1 MPCCKKSAKCAVKPA
16 AKTAKIT
23 VQIGGVECPTQNQK
37 VIDWVQRWF
46 DICKPA
52 NIVWCDGSA
61 KQHKSICEEMVA
73 KGQFVKLN
81 SKTRPD
87 CYLARSHES
96 DVARVEGR
104 TFICSKKE
112 IDAGPTNH
120 WMDPVEMKA
129 KMTKAYTGCMAGRT
143 MYVIPFAM
151 GPIGNPITQYG
162 IEITDSPYV
171 VVNMDIMTRVGTK
184 VLKQLGQ
191 DGTFIPCI
199 HSVGAP
205 LKKGQKDVA
214 WPCAKNIEDKYITQ
228 FPEDREIWSF
238 GSGYGGNALL
248 GKKCFALRIASKLAK
263 DEGWMAEH
271 MLILTLTSPEKKQ
284 YHVTAAFP
292 SACGKTNLAMMLPKL
307 PGWKLETIGDDIAWL
322 KPGADGRLY
331 AINPENGFF
340 GVAPGTSK
348 DSNPNALL
356 SCTKGT
362 IFTNVVL
369 TPDGDIWWEDMG
381 IDAPEQ
387 GVDWKGNP
395 CYRCVDD
402 PKRMGPKPGMTKA
415 EVKAMGYVA
424 AHKNSRFTAPA
435 INCPVLDKDGFE
447 GIYEGKAAGVPI
459 DAILFGGRRP
469 STIPLV
475 NQAKDWTHGVFMGS
489 AAGSEITAA
498 IISNDVGKVR
508 RDPMAMLPFFGYNVA
523 DYFQHWLEMARTSVD
538 ATKLPK
544 IFFVNWFRKTDK
556 GEFMWPGFGD
566 NSRVLKWICQR
577 IEGTVGAQNTAI
589 GYLPKPAD
597 IDLANN
603 TGKDTVNPKFLK
615 EILKVDVEG
624 WKKEIETVGASYDEY
639 DKKASKDTTIENPA
653 ARRVPAALRQKLAEI
668 KAALDAG
675 KPAKKAKK

>member
-1 MPCCKKSAKCAVKPA
+1 M
-16 AKTAKIT
+16 AKTPKFENAK
-23 VQIGGVECPTQNQK
+23 VFAWVDKWNQICTPDKIEVVTGTKAEHT
-37 VIDWVQRWF
+37 
-46 DICKPA
+46 A
-52 NIVWCDGSA
+52 
-61 KQHKSICEEMVA
+61 ICEMMV
-73 KGQFVKLN
+73 KNGQFVKLDQ
-81 SKTRPD
+81 KKRPG

-120 WMDPVEMKA
+120 WMDPDQMKA
-129 KMTKAYTGCMAGRT
+129 LMLKSYKGCMKGRT

-171 VVNMDIMTRVGTK
+171 VVNMNIMTRTGKAVMDH
-184 VLKQLGQ
+184 LGK
-191 DGTFIPCI
+191 DGDFIPCI

-214 WPCAKNIEDKYITQ
+214 WPCAKNIEDKFITQ
-228 FPEDREIWSF
+228 FPEERQIWSF

-307 PGWKLETIGDDIAWL
+307 PGWKLQTVGDDIAWL
-322 KPGADGRLY
+322 KPGDDGRLY

-356 SCTKGT
+356 ACKKGT

-381 IDAPEQ
+381 IDAPVE
-387 GVDWKGNP
+387 GIDWKGNK

-402 PKRMGPKPGMTKA
+402 KRRMGPKPGMTKS
-415 EVKAMGYVA
+415 EVKEMKYVA

-435 INCPVLDKDGFE
+435 ENCPVLDKDGFN
-447 GIYEGKAAGVPI
+447 GLWNKKPTGVPI

-475 NQAKDWTHGVFMGS
+475 NEAKSWTHGVFMGS
-489 AAGSEITAA
+489 AAGSEVTAA
-498 IISNDVGKVR
+498 VISNQIGQVR

-523 DYFQHWLEMARTSVD
+523 DYFQHWLEMERTSAD

-544 IFFVNWFRKTDK
+544 IYFVNWFRKTDK

-577 IEGTVGAQNTAI
+577 IEGKVGCQKTAI
-589 GYLPKPAD
+589 GNLPKPAD
-597 IDLANN
+597 IDLTNN

-615 EILKVDVEG
+615 EILKVDKKG
-624 WKKEIETVGASYDEY
+624 WVKEIETIAASYDEY
-639 DKKASKDTTIENPA
+639 DAKPSKDSKVASKTA
-653 ARRVPAALRQKLAEI
+653 HRVPKALRQVLADVTAE
-668 KAALDAG
+668 L
-675 KPAKKAKK
+675 KKA

>member
-1 MPCCKKSAKCAVKPA
+1 M
-16 AKTAKIT
+16 AKTPKFKNAK
-23 VQIGGVECPTQNQK
+23 VQAWVDQWNK
-37 VIDWVQRWF
+37 V
-46 DICKPA
+46 CTPEK
-52 NIVWCDGSA
+52 IVVVTGTKEEHTA
-61 KQHKSICEEMVA
+61 ICEMMVK
-73 KGQFVKLN
+73 KGQFIKLDA
-81 SKTRPD
+81 KKRPG

-104 TFICSKKE
+104 TFICSKNE

-120 WMDPVEMKA
+120 WQDPVAMKKEMLK
-129 KMTKAYTGCMAGRT
+129 KYKGCMKGRT

-162 IEITDSPYV
+162 IELTDSPYV
-171 VVNMDIMTRVGTK
+171 VVNMNIMTRTGDAVMRFLDKGGDF
-184 VLKQLGQ
+184 V
-191 DGTFIPCI
+191 PCI

-214 WPCAKNIEDKYITQ
+214 WPCAKKIDDKYITQ
-228 FPEDREIWSF
+228 FPEDGEIWSF

-263 DEGWMAEH
+263 DNGWMAEH

-322 KPGADGRLY
+322 KPGKDGRLY

-340 GVAPGTSK
+340 GVAPGTSQF
-348 DSNPNALL
+348 SNPNALL
-356 SCTKGT
+356 SCKKNT

-381 IDAPEQ
+381 IDAPEE

-402 PKRMGPKPGMTKA
+402 KRRMGPKPGMTKK
-415 EVKAMGYVA
+415 EVKELGYVA

-435 INCPVLDKDGFE
+435 VNCPVLDKSGFNGKFE
-447 GIYEGKAAGVPI
+447 GKPTGVPI

-475 NQAKDWTHGVFMGS
+475 NEAKSWTHGVFMGS
-489 AAGSEITAA
+489 AAGSEVTAA
-498 IISNDVGKVR
+498 VISDQIGQVR
-508 RDPMAMLPFFGYNVA
+508 RDPMAMLPFFGYNVC
-523 DYFQHWLEMARTSVD
+523 DYFQHWLEMERTSAD
-538 ATKLPK
+538 PTKLPK
-544 IFFVNWFRKTDK
+544 IYFVNWFRKTAA

-566 NSRVLKWICQR
+566 NSRVLKWICDR
-577 IEGTVGAQNTAI
+577 IDGKVKANATAI
-589 GYLPKPAD
+589 GNLPFAKD
-597 IDLANN
+597 ISLENN
-603 TGKDTVNPKFLK
+603 DSEDPNFRVNEKYLK
-615 EILKVDVEG
+615 ELVTVDVEG
-624 WKKEIETVGASYDEY
+624 WKKEIATIGASYDEY
-639 DKKASKDTTIENPA
+639 DKKASKDTTVVNTA
-653 ARRVPAALRQKLAEI
+653 ARRVPAALRGILAQVTAELS
-668 KAALDAG
+668 K
-675 KPAKKAKK
+675 

>member
-1 MPCCKKSAKCAVKPA
+1 M
-16 AKTAKIT
+16 AKTPKFANAK
-23 VQIGGVECPTQNQK
+23 VF
-37 VIDWVQRWF
+37 DWVDKWNKVCTP
-46 DICKPA
+46 DK
-52 NIVWCDGSA
+52 IVVVTGT
-61 KQHKSICEEMVA
+61 KEEHTKICEMMV
-73 KGQFVKLN
+73 KNGQFIKLN
-81 SKTRPD
+81 EKKRPG

-120 WMDPVEMKA
+120 WMEPEAMKKLMLKSYA
-129 KMTKAYTGCMAGRT
+129 GCMKGRT

-171 VVNMDIMTRVGTK
+171 VVNMNIMTRTGK
-184 VLKQLGQ
+184 AVLDHLGK
-191 DGTFIPCI
+191 DGDFIPCI

-214 WPCAKNIEDKYITQ
+214 WPCAKKIEDKFITQ
-228 FPEDREIWSF
+228 FPEERQIWSF

-307 PGWKLETIGDDIAWL
+307 PGWKLQTIGDDIAWL
-322 KPGADGRLY
+322 KPGEDGRLY

-340 GVAPGTSK
+340 GVAPGTSM
-348 DSNPNALL
+348 DSNPNALK
-356 SCTKGT
+356 SCKKGT

-381 IDAPEQ
+381 IKAPKE
-387 GVDWKGNP
+387 GIDWKGNP
-395 CYRCVDD
+395 CYVCADD
-402 PKRMGPKPGMTKA
+402 PYRMGPKPGMTKA
-415 EVKAMGYVA
+415 EIKESKYVA

-435 INCPVLDKDGFE
+435 VNCPVLDKEGFN
-447 GIYEGKAAGVPI
+447 GKFNKKPTGVPI

-475 NQAKDWTHGVFMGS
+475 NEAKDWTHGVFMGS
-489 AAGSEITAA
+489 AAGSEVTAA
-498 IISNDVGKVR
+498 VISDQIGQVR

-523 DYFQHWLEMARTSVD
+523 DYFQHWLEMERTSAD

-544 IFFVNWFRKTDK
+544 IYFVNWFRKGDD
-556 GEFMWPGFGD
+556 GRFMWPGFGD

-577 IEGTVGAQNTAI
+577 IEGTVKANETAI
-589 GYLPKPAD
+589 GNIPFAKD

-603 TGKDTVNPKFLK
+603 DETAKFHVVKADLE

-624 WKKEIETVGASYDEY
+624 WKKEIATIGASYDEY
-639 DKKASKDTTIENPA
+639 DAKPSKDSKVASKTA
-653 ARRVPAALRQKLAEI
+653 HRVPKALRQVLADVT
-668 KAALDAG
+668 AAL
-675 KPAKKAKK
+675 AK

>member
-1 MPCCKKSAKCAVKPA
+1 M
-16 AKTAKIT
+16 AKTPKFANAK
-23 VQIGGVECPTQNQK
+23 VFAWVDKWNK
-37 VIDWVQRWF
+37 VCTPD
-46 DICKPA
+46 K
-52 NIVWCDGSA
+52 IVVVKGTKEEHLA
-61 KQHKSICEEMVA
+61 ICEMMVK
-73 KGQFVKLN
+73 KGQFIKLN
-81 SKTRPD
+81 QKKRPD

-104 TFICSKKE
+104 TFICSKRE

-120 WMDPVEMKA
+120 WMEPETMK
-129 KMTKAYTGCMAGRT
+129 KLMLKSYKGCMKGRT

-162 IEITDSPYV
+162 IELTDSPYV
-171 VVNMDIMTRVGTK
+171 VVNMNIMTRTGDAVMK
-184 VLKQLGQ
+184 HLGK
-191 DGTFIPCI
+191 DGDFIPCI

-214 WPCAKNIEDKYITQ
+214 WPCAKKIEDKFITQ
-228 FPEDREIWSF
+228 FPEERQIWSF

-248 GKKCFALRIASKLAK
+248 GKKCFALRIASKIAK

-307 PGWKLETIGDDIAWL
+307 PGWKLQTIGDDIAWL
-322 KPGADGRLY
+322 KPGDDGRLY

-340 GVAPGTSK
+340 GVAPGTSM
-348 DSNPNALL
+348 DSNPNALK
-356 SCTKGT
+356 SCKKGT

-381 IDAPEQ
+381 IKAPAE
-387 GVDWKGNP
+387 GTDWKGNP
-395 CYRCVDD
+395 CYVCADD
-402 PKRMGPKPGMTKA
+402 PYRMGPKPGMTKA
-415 EVKAMGYVA
+415 EIKEMKYVA

-435 INCPVLDKDGFE
+435 VNCPVLDKEGFN
-447 GIYEGKAAGVPI
+447 GKFNKKPTGVPI

-475 NQAKDWTHGVFMGS
+475 NEAKDWTHGVFMGS
-489 AAGSEITAA
+489 AAGSEVTAA
-498 IISNDVGKVR
+498 VISDQIGQVR

-523 DYFQHWLEMARTSVD
+523 DYFQHWLEMERTSAD

-544 IFFVNWFRKTDK
+544 IYFVNWFRKGDD
-556 GEFMWPGFGD
+556 GRFMWPGFGD

-577 IEGTVGAQNTAI
+577 IEGTVKANETAI
-589 GYLPKPAD
+589 GNIPFADD

-603 TGKDTVNPKFLK
+603 DESAKFHVVKADLE

-624 WKKEIETVGASYDEY
+624 WKKEIATIGASYDQY
-639 DKKASKDTTIENPA
+639 DALPSKDSKVASKTA
-653 ARRVPAALRQKLAEI
+653 HRVPKALRQVLANVT
-668 KAALDAG
+668 AALE
-675 KPAKKAKK
+675 K

>member
-1 MPCCKKSAKCAVKPA
+1 MVKTPKFANDKVFAWVDKWNKVCTPDKIVVVKGTKKEHLA
-16 AKTAKIT
+16 
-23 VQIGGVECPTQNQK
+23 
-37 VIDWVQRWF
+37 
-46 DICKPA
+46 
-52 NIVWCDGSA
+52 
-61 KQHKSICEEMVA
+61 ICEMMV
-73 KGQFVKLN
+73 KNGQFIKLN
-81 SKTRPD
+81 QQKRPE

-120 WMDPVEMKA
+120 WMDPDQMK
-129 KMTKAYTGCMAGRT
+129 KLMLKSYKGCMKGRT

-171 VVNMDIMTRVGTK
+171 VVNMNIMTRTGDAVMK
-184 VLKQLGQ
+184 HLGK
-191 DGTFIPCI
+191 DGDFIPCI

-214 WPCAKNIEDKYITQ
+214 WPCAKKIEDKFITQ
-228 FPEDREIWSF
+228 FPEERQIWSF

-307 PGWKLETIGDDIAWL
+307 KGWKLQTIGDDIAWL
-322 KPGADGRLY
+322 KPGDDGRLY

-340 GVAPGTSK
+340 GVAPGTSM
-348 DSNPNALL
+348 DSNPNALK
-356 SCTKGT
+356 SCKKGT

-381 IDAPEQ
+381 VKAPKE

-395 CYRCVDD
+395 CYVCADD
-402 PKRMGPKPGMTKA
+402 PFRMGPKPGMTKA
-415 EVKAMGYVA
+415 EIKASGYVA

-435 INCPVLDKDGFE
+435 ENCPVLDKAGFN
-447 GIYEGKAAGVPI
+447 GLWNKKPTGVPI

-475 NQAKDWTHGVFMGS
+475 NEAKSWTHGVFMGS
-489 AAGSEITAA
+489 AAGSEVTAA
-498 IISNDVGKVR
+498 VISDQIGQVR

-523 DYFQHWLEMARTSVD
+523 DYFQHWLEMERTSAD

-544 IFFVNWFRKTDK
+544 IYFVNWFRK
-556 GEFMWPGFGD
+556 GEDGRFMWPGFGD

-577 IEGTVGAQNTAI
+577 IEGQVKANETAI
-589 GYLPKPAD
+589 GNIPFAKD

-603 TGKDTVNPKFLK
+603 DEKAKFHVVKADLE
-615 EILKVDVEG
+615 EILKVDIEG
-624 WKKEIETVGASYDEY
+624 WKKEIATVGASYDEY
-639 DKKASKDTTIENPA
+639 DAKASKDTTVRSA
-653 ARRVPAALRQKLAEI
+653 TAKRVPKALRQVLADVT
-668 KAALDAG
+668 AAL
-675 KPAKKAKK
+675 AK

>member
-1 MPCCKKSAKCAVKPA
+1 MANTPKFAN
-16 AKTAKIT
+16 T
-23 VQIGGVECPTQNQK
+23 K
-37 VIDWVQRWF
+37 VFDWVDKWNKVCTP
-46 DICKPA
+46 DK
-52 NIVWCDGSA
+52 IVVVTGSKKEHLA
-61 KQHKSICEEMVA
+61 ICEMMV
-73 KGQFVKLN
+73 KNGQFVKLN
-81 SKTRPD
+81 QKTRPE

-104 TFICSKKE
+104 TFICSEKE
-112 IDAGPTNH
+112 IDAGPTNN
-120 WMDPVEMKA
+120 WKAPAEMKA
-129 KMTKAYTGCMAGRT
+129 EMLKKYKGCMKGRT

-162 IEITDSPYV
+162 IELTDSPYV
-171 VVNMDIMTRVGTK
+171 VVNMNIMTRTGNA
-184 VLKQLGQ
+184 VLKQLGK
-191 DGTFIPCI
+191 DGSFIPCI

-214 WPCAKNIEDKYITQ
+214 WPCAKSIDDKYITQ

-248 GKKCFALRIASKLAK
+248 GKKCFALRIASKMAK
-263 DEGWMAEH
+263 DQGWMAEH

-322 KPGADGRLY
+322 KPGEDGRLY

-340 GVAPGTSK
+340 GVAPGTSM

-356 SCTKGT
+356 SCKKGT

-381 IDAPEQ
+381 IKAPAE
-387 GVDWKGNP
+387 GIDWKGNP
-395 CYRCVDD
+395 CYVCVDD
-402 PKRMGPKPGMTKA
+402 PYRMGPKPGMTKA
-415 EVKAMGYVA
+415 EIKASGYVA

-435 INCPVLDKDGFE
+435 ENCPVLDKEGFK
-447 GIYEGKAAGVPI
+447 GIYNKKPTGVPI

-475 NQAKDWTHGVFMGS
+475 NEAKSWTHGVFMGS
-489 AAGSEITAA
+489 AAGSEVTAA
-498 IISNDVGKVR
+498 VISDQIGQVR

-523 DYFQHWLEMARTSVD
+523 DYFQHWLEMERTSAD

-544 IFFVNWFRKTDK
+544 IYFVNWFRKTAK

-566 NSRVLKWICQR
+566 NSRVLKWICDR
-577 IEGTVGAQNTAI
+577 IEGKVGCQKTAI
-589 GYLPKPAD
+589 GNLPKAAD
-597 IDLANN
+597 ISLENN
-603 TGKDTVNPKFLK
+603 TGKDTVCPKFLK
-615 EILKVDVEG
+615 EILKVDKAG
-624 WKKEIETVGASYDEY
+624 WVKEIETIGKSYDEY
-639 DKKASKDTTIENPA
+639 DAKASKGSKVVSKTA
-653 ARRVPAALRQKLAEI
+653 KRVPKALRDVLAQVTAE
-668 KAALDAG
+668 L
-675 KPAKKAKK
+675 KK

>member
-1 MPCCKKSAKCAVKPA
+1 MVKTPKFANAKVFAWVDKWNKVCTPDKIKVVTG
-16 AKTAKIT
+16 TA
-23 VQIGGVECPTQNQK
+23 EEH
-37 VIDWVQRWF
+37 F
-46 DICKPA
+46 A
-52 NIVWCDGSA
+52 
-61 KQHKSICEEMVA
+61 ICEMMVK
-73 KGQFVKLN
+73 KGQFIKLDE
-81 SKTRPD
+81 KKRPG

-104 TFICSKKE
+104 TFICSKRE

-120 WMDPVEMKA
+120 WVAPDVMKA
-129 KMTKAYTGCMAGRT
+129 EMLKKYKGCMKGRT

-162 IEITDSPYV
+162 IELTDSPYV
-171 VVNMDIMTRVGTK
+171 VVNMNIMTRTG
-184 VLKQLGQ
+184 KQVIDHLGK
-191 DGTFIPCI
+191 DGDFIPCI

-205 LKKGQKDVA
+205 LRKGQKDVA
-214 WPCAKNIEDKYITQ
+214 WPCAKSIDDKYITQ
-228 FPEDREIWSF
+228 FPEDRQIWSF

-307 PGWKLETIGDDIAWL
+307 PGWKLQTIGDDIAWL
-322 KPGADGRLY
+322 KPGEDGRLY

-340 GVAPGTSK
+340 GVAPGTSN
-348 DSNPNALL
+348 DSNPNALK
-356 SCTKGT
+356 SCKKNT

-369 TPDGDIWWEDMG
+369 TPTGDIWWEDMG
-381 IDAPEQ
+381 VDAPLE

-402 PKRMGPKPGMTKA
+402 KRRMGPKPGMTKA
-415 EVKAMGYVA
+415 EVKASGYVA

-435 INCPVLDKDGFE
+435 INCPVLDKDGFN
-447 GIYEGKAAGVPI
+447 GKYEKKPTGVPI

-475 NQAKDWTHGVFMGS
+475 NEAKDWTHGVFMGS

-498 IISNDVGKVR
+498 VISDKIGQVR

-523 DYFQHWLEMARTSVD
+523 DYFQHWLEMERTSAD

-544 IFFVNWFRKTDK
+544 IYFVNWFRK
-556 GEFMWPGFGD
+556 GEDGRFMWPGFGD

-577 IEGTVGAQNTAI
+577 IEGTVKANETAI
-589 GYLPKPAD
+589 GNIPYAAD

-603 TGKDTVNPKFLK
+603 DQKAKFHVVKEDLE

-624 WKKEIETVGASYDEY
+624 WKKEIETIGASYDEY
-639 DKKASKDTTIENPA
+639 DAKASKDTKTA
-653 ARRVPAALRQKLAEI
+653 SATARRVPKALRQVLADVT
-668 KAALDAG
+668 AALNA
-675 KPAKKAKK
+675 

>member
-1 MPCCKKSAKCAVKPA
+1 M
-16 AKTAKIT
+16 AKTPKFANAK
-23 VQIGGVECPTQNQK
+23 VF
-37 VIDWVQRWF
+37 DWVDKWNK
-46 DICKPA
+46 ICTPDK
-52 NIVWCDGSA
+52 IVVVTGT
-61 KQHKSICEEMVA
+61 KEEHTKICEMMV
-73 KGQFVKLN
+73 KNGQFIKLN
-81 SKTRPD
+81 EKKRPG

-120 WMDPVEMKA
+120 WMEPEAMK
-129 KMTKAYTGCMAGRT
+129 KLMLKSYTGCMKGRT

-171 VVNMDIMTRVGTK
+171 VVNMNIMTRTGDAVMKHLGT
-184 VLKQLGQ
+184 
-191 DGTFIPCI
+191 DGDFIPCI

-205 LKKGQKDVA
+205 LKKGEKDVA
-214 WPCAKNIEDKYITQ
+214 WPCAKRIEDKFITQ
-228 FPEDREIWSF
+228 FPEERQIWSF

-263 DEGWMAEH
+263 DQGWMAEH

-292 SACGKTNLAMMLPKL
+292 SACGKTNLAMMQPKL
-307 PGWKLETIGDDIAWL
+307 PGWKLQTIGDDIAWL
-322 KPGADGRLY
+322 KPGDDGRLY

-340 GVAPGTSK
+340 GVAPGTSM
-348 DSNPNALL
+348 DSNPNALM
-356 SCTKGT
+356 SCKKGT

-381 IDAPEQ
+381 IKAPKE

-395 CYRCVDD
+395 CYVCADD
-402 PKRMGPKPGMTKA
+402 PYRMGPKPGMTKK
-415 EVKAMGYVA
+415 EIKESGYVA

-435 INCPVLDKDGFE
+435 INCPVLDKEGFN
-447 GIYEGKAAGVPI
+447 GKFNKKPTGVPI

-475 NQAKDWTHGVFMGS
+475 NEAKDWTHGVFMGS
-489 AAGSEITAA
+489 AAGSEVTAA
-498 IISNDVGKVR
+498 VISDQIGQVR

-523 DYFQHWLEMARTSVD
+523 DYFQHWLEMERTSAD

-544 IFFVNWFRKTDK
+544 IYFVNWFRKGDD
-556 GEFMWPGFGD
+556 GRFMWPGFGD

-577 IEGTVGAQNTAI
+577 IEGTVEANETAI
-589 GYLPKPAD
+589 GNIPFAKD

-603 TGKDTVNPKFLK
+603 DETAKFHVVKADLE

-624 WKKEIETVGASYDEY
+624 WKKEIETIGASYDEY
-639 DKKASKDTTIENPA
+639 DAKPSKDSKVVSKTA
-653 ARRVPAALRQKLAEI
+653 HRVPKALRQVLADVT
-668 KAALDAG
+668 AALE
-675 KPAKKAKK
+675 K

>member
-1 MPCCKKSAKCAVKPA
+1 M
-16 AKTAKIT
+16 AKTPKFANAK
-23 VQIGGVECPTQNQK
+23 VFA
-37 VIDWVQRWF
+37 WVDKWNKLCTPDKIVVVKGTKKEHI
-46 DICKPA
+46 DIC
-52 NIVWCDGSA
+52 
-61 KQHKSICEEMVA
+61 EMMVK
-73 KGQFVKLN
+73 KGQFIKL
-81 SKTRPD
+81 SDKKRPG

-104 TFICSKKE
+104 TFICSKRE

-120 WMDPVEMKA
+120 WMEPEAMK
-129 KMTKAYTGCMAGRT
+129 KLMLKSYKGCMKGRT

-171 VVNMDIMTRVGTK
+171 VVNMNIMTRTGDAVM
-184 VLKQLGQ
+184 QHLGK
-191 DGTFIPCI
+191 DGDFIPCI

-214 WPCAKNIEDKYITQ
+214 WPCAKKIEDKYITQ

-263 DEGWMAEH
+263 DQGWMAEH

-307 PGWKLETIGDDIAWL
+307 PGWKLQTIGDDIAWL
-322 KPGADGRLY
+322 KPGDDGRLY

-340 GVAPGTSK
+340 GVAPGTSM
-348 DSNPNALL
+348 DSNPNALK
-356 SCTKGT
+356 SCKKGT

-381 IDAPEQ
+381 VKAPKQ
-387 GVDWKGNP
+387 GIDWKGNP
-395 CYRCVDD
+395 CYVCADD
-402 PKRMGPKPGMTKA
+402 PFRMGPKPGMTKA
-415 EVKAMGYVA
+415 EIKASGYVA

-435 INCPVLDKDGFE
+435 ENCPVLDKAGFN
-447 GIYEGKAAGVPI
+447 GLWKGKPTGVPI

-475 NQAKDWTHGVFMGS
+475 NEAKSWTHGVFMGS
-489 AAGSEITAA
+489 AAGSEVTAA
-498 IISNDVGKVR
+498 VISDQIGQVR

-523 DYFQHWLEMARTSVD
+523 DYFQHWLEMERTSADFQHWLEMERTSAD

-544 IFFVNWFRKTDK
+544 IYFVNWFRKGDD
-556 GEFMWPGFGD
+556 GRFMWPGFGD

-577 IEGTVGAQNTAI
+577 IEGQVKANVTPI
-589 GYLPKPAD
+589 GNLPLEKD
-597 IDLANN
+597 IDLSNN
-603 TGKDTVNPKFLK
+603 VGKFKVVPEDLRA
-615 EILKVDVEG
+615 ILKVDKEG
-624 WKKEIETVGASYDEY
+624 WKKEIATVGASYDEY
-639 DKKASKDTTIENPA
+639 DAKASKDTTVRSTTA
-653 ARRVPAALRQKLAEI
+653 KRVPKALRQILADVS
-668 KAALDAG
+668 AAL
-675 KPAKKAKK
+675 AK

>member
-1 MPCCKKSAKCAVKPA
+1 MATTPKFANAKVAAWVDKWNKICTPDKIVVVKGTA
-16 AKTAKIT
+16 AEHKAICEMMVKNGQFIKL
-23 VQIGGVECPTQNQK
+23 NQK
-37 VIDWVQRWF
+37 
-46 DICKPA
+46 
-52 NIVWCDGSA
+52 
-61 KQHKSICEEMVA
+61 
-73 KGQFVKLN
+73 L
-81 SKTRPD
+81 RPG

-104 TFICSKKE
+104 TFICSKRE

-129 KMTKAYTGCMAGRT
+129 KMEKAYKGCMKGRT

-171 VVNMDIMTRVGTK
+171 VVNMNIMTRTGDAVIK
-184 VLKQLGQ
+184 HLGKTG
-191 DGTFIPCI
+191 DFIPCI

-214 WPCAKNIEDKYITQ
+214 WPCAKRIEDKYITQ

-271 MLILTLTSPEKKQ
+271 MLILTLTSPEGKK

-322 KPGADGRLY
+322 KPGEDGRLY

-340 GVAPGTSK
+340 GVAPGTSM
-348 DSNPNALL
+348 DSNPNALH

-381 IDAPEQ
+381 IKAPKE

-395 CYRCVDD
+395 CYVCADD
-402 PKRMGPKPGMTKA
+402 PYRMGPKPGMTKKEIKEA
-415 EVKAMGYVA
+415 GYVA

-435 INCPVLDKDGFE
+435 QNCPVLDKDGFN
-447 GIYEGKAAGVPI
+447 GVYEGKPVGVPI

-475 NQAKDWTHGVFMGS
+475 NEAKSWTHGVFMGS

-498 IISNDVGKVR
+498 VISDKIGQVR

-523 DYFQHWLEMARTSVD
+523 DYFQHWLEMERTSAD
-538 ATKLPK
+538 ASKLPK
-544 IFFVNWFRKTDK
+544 IYFVNWFRKTPK

-566 NSRVLKWICQR
+566 NSRVLKWICDR
-577 IEGTVGAQNTAI
+577 IEGKVGCVKTPI
-589 GYLPKPAD
+589 GNLPKAAD
-597 IDLANN
+597 ISLENN

-615 EILKVDVEG
+615 EIVKVDKAG
-624 WKKEIETVGASYDEY
+624 WLEEIKTIGESYDEY
-639 DKKASKDTTIENPA
+639 DAKASKDNQTKSTT
-653 ARRVPAALRQKLAEI
+653 ARRVPKALREILASVTAE
-668 KAALDAG
+668 L
-675 KPAKKAKK
+675 KK

>member
-1 MPCCKKSAKCAVKPA
+1 M
-16 AKTAKIT
+16 AKTPKFANAKVFDWVDKWNKVCTPDKIVVVT
-23 VQIGGVECPTQNQK
+23 GTKKEHLAICEMMVKNGQFIKLNQK
-37 VIDWVQRWF
+37 
-46 DICKPA
+46 K
-52 NIVWCDGSA
+52 
-61 KQHKSICEEMVA
+61 
-73 KGQFVKLN
+73 
-81 SKTRPD
+81 RPE

-120 WMDPVEMKA
+120 WMDPDQMK
-129 KMTKAYTGCMAGRT
+129 KQMEKSYKGCMKGRT

-162 IEITDSPYV
+162 IEVTDSPYV
-171 VVNMDIMTRVGTK
+171 VVNMNIMTRTGDAVMKYIDKIG
-184 VLKQLGQ
+184 
-191 DGTFIPCI
+191 DGFIPCI

-214 WPCAKNIEDKYITQ
+214 WPCAKKIEDKFITQ
-228 FPEDREIWSF
+228 FPEDGEIWSF

-263 DEGWMAEH
+263 DQGWMAEH

-307 PGWKLETIGDDIAWL
+307 PGWKLQTIGDDIAWL
-322 KPGADGRLY
+322 KPGDDGRLY

-340 GVAPGTSK
+340 GVAPGTSM
-348 DSNPNALL
+348 DSNPNALK
-356 SCTKGT
+356 SCKKGT

-381 IDAPEQ
+381 IKAPKE

-395 CYRCVDD
+395 CYVCADD
-402 PKRMGPKPGMTKA
+402 PYRMGPKPGMTKK
-415 EVKAMGYVA
+415 EIKESGYVA

-435 INCPVLDKDGFE
+435 ENCPVLDKQGFA
-447 GIYEGKAAGVPI
+447 GMYNKKPTGVPI

-475 NQAKDWTHGVFMGS
+475 NEAKDWTHGVFMGS
-489 AAGSEITAA
+489 AAGSEVTAA
-498 IISNDVGKVR
+498 VISDQIGQVR

-523 DYFQHWLEMARTSVD
+523 DYFQHWLEMERTSAD

-544 IFFVNWFRKTDK
+544 IYFVNWFRKGDD
-556 GEFMWPGFGD
+556 GRFMWPGFGD

-577 IEGTVGAQNTAI
+577 IEGTVEANETAI
-589 GYLPKPAD
+589 GNIPFAKD

-603 TGKDTVNPKFLK
+603 DETAKFHVVKADLE

-624 WKKEIETVGASYDEY
+624 WKKEIATIGASYDEY
-639 DKKASKDTTIENPA
+639 DAKPSKDSKVVSKTA
-653 ARRVPAALRQKLAEI
+653 HRVPKALRQVLADVT
-668 KAALDAG
+668 AALE
-675 KPAKKAKK
+675 K

>member
-1 MPCCKKSAKCAVKPA
+1 M
-16 AKTAKIT
+16 AKTPKFA
-23 VQIGGVECPTQNQK
+23 NQK
-37 VIDWVQRWF
+37 VFAWVDKWNK
-46 DICKPA
+46 ICTPDKVVVI
-52 NIVWCDGSA
+52 NGTTEEHF
-61 KQHKSICEEMVA
+61 QICEMMVK
-73 KGQFVKLN
+73 KGQFIKLDE
-81 SKTRPD
+81 KKRPG

-120 WMDPVEMKA
+120 WMDPVEMKK
-129 KMTKAYTGCMAGRT
+129 KMTKAYTGCMKGRT

-171 VVNMDIMTRVGTK
+171 VVNMNIMTRTGDQVMAHLGT
-184 VLKQLGQ
+184 
-191 DGTFIPCI
+191 DGDFIPCI

-205 LKKGQKDVA
+205 LKKGEKDVA
-214 WPCAKNIEDKYITQ
+214 WPCAKSIDDKYITQ

-307 PGWKLETIGDDIAWL
+307 PGWKLQTIGDDIAWL
-322 KPGADGRLY
+322 KPGEDGRLY

-340 GVAPGTSK
+340 GVAPGTSN
-348 DSNPNALL
+348 DSNPNALK
-356 SCTKGT
+356 SCKKNT

-369 TPDGDIWWEDMG
+369 TCDKDGKPTGDIWWEDMG
-381 IDAPEQ
+381 VDAPVT
-387 GVDWKGNP
+387 GIDWKGNP

-402 PKRMGPKPGMTKA
+402 KRRMGPKPGMTKA
-415 EVKAMGYVA
+415 EVKAAGYVA

-435 INCPVLDKDGFE
+435 VNCPVLDKEGFK
-447 GIYEGKAAGVPI
+447 GMFNKKPTGVPI

-475 NQAKDWTHGVFMGS
+475 NEAKDWTHGVFMGS

-498 IISNDVGKVR
+498 VISDKIGQVR

-523 DYFQHWLEMARTSVD
+523 DYFQHWLEMERTSAD

-544 IFFVNWFRKTDK
+544 IYFVNWFRKTDK

-577 IEGTVGAQNTAI
+577 IEGQVKANETAI
-589 GYLPKPAD
+589 GNLPFAKD
-597 IDLANN
+597 IDLDNN
-603 TGKDTVNPKFLK
+603 TGKDTVNPDFLK
-615 EILKVDVEG
+615 EIVKVDKNG
-624 WKKEIETVGASYDEY
+624 WLKEIETIGASYDEY
-639 DKKASKDTTIENPA
+639 DAKASKDTTVVSKT
-653 ARRVPAALRQKLAEI
+653 ARRVPKALRQVLADVT
-668 KAALDAG
+668 KALG
-675 KPAKKAKK
+675 EMK

>member
-1 MPCCKKSAKCAVKPA
+1 M
-16 AKTAKIT
+16 AKTPKFKNAK
-23 VQIGGVECPTQNQK
+23 VQAWVDQWNK
-37 VIDWVQRWF
+37 V
-46 DICKPA
+46 CTPEK
-52 NIVWCDGSA
+52 IVVVTGTKEEHTA
-61 KQHKSICEEMVA
+61 ICEMMVK
-73 KGQFVKLN
+73 KGQFIKLN
-81 SKTRPD
+81 QKKRPG

-104 TFICSKKE
+104 TFICSKNE

-120 WMDPVEMKA
+120 WQDPVAMKKEMLK
-129 KMTKAYTGCMAGRT
+129 KYKGCMKGRT

-162 IEITDSPYV
+162 IELTDSPYV
-171 VVNMDIMTRVGTK
+171 VVNMNIMTRTGDAVMRFLDKGGDF
-184 VLKQLGQ
+184 V
-191 DGTFIPCI
+191 PCI

-214 WPCAKNIEDKYITQ
+214 WPCAKKIDDKYITQ
-228 FPEDREIWSF
+228 FPEDGEIWSF

-263 DEGWMAEH
+263 DQGWMAEH

-322 KPGADGRLY
+322 KPGKDGRLY

-340 GVAPGTSK
+340 GVAPGTSQF
-348 DSNPNALL
+348 SNPNALL
-356 SCTKGT
+356 SCKKNT

-381 IDAPEQ
+381 IDAPEE

-402 PKRMGPKPGMTKA
+402 KRRMGPKPGMTKK
-415 EVKAMGYVA
+415 EVKELGYVA

-435 INCPVLDKDGFE
+435 VNCPVLDKSGFNGKFE
-447 GIYEGKAAGVPI
+447 GKPTGVPI

-475 NQAKDWTHGVFMGS
+475 NEAKSWTHGVFMGS
-489 AAGSEITAA
+489 AAGSEVTAA
-498 IISNDVGKVR
+498 VISAQIGQVR
-508 RDPMAMLPFFGYNVA
+508 RDPMAMLPFFGYNVC
-523 DYFQHWLEMARTSVD
+523 DYFQHWLEMERTSAD
-538 ATKLPK
+538 PTKLPK
-544 IFFVNWFRKTDK
+544 IYFVNWFRKTAA

-566 NSRVLKWICQR
+566 NSRVLKWICDR
-577 IEGTVGAQNTAI
+577 IDGKVKANATAI
-589 GYLPKPAD
+589 GNLPFAKD
-597 IDLANN
+597 ISLENN
-603 TGKDTVNPKFLK
+603 DSEDPNFRVNEKYLK
-615 EILKVDVEG
+615 ELVTVDVEG
-624 WKKEIETVGASYDEY
+624 WKKEIATIGASYDEY
-639 DKKASKDTTIENPA
+639 DKKASKDTTVVNTA
-653 ARRVPAALRQKLAEI
+653 ARRVPAALRGILAQVTAELS
-668 KAALDAG
+668 K
-675 KPAKKAKK
+675 

>member
-1 MPCCKKSAKCAVKPA
+1 M
-16 AKTAKIT
+16 AKTPKFANAK
-23 VQIGGVECPTQNQK
+23 VFAWVDKWNK
-37 VIDWVQRWF
+37 VCTPDKIVVVKGTKKEHH
-46 DICKPA
+46 DIC
-52 NIVWCDGSA
+52 
-61 KQHKSICEEMVA
+61 EMMVK

-81 SKTRPD
+81 PKTRPD

-104 TFICSKKE
+104 TFICSKRE

-120 WMDPVEMKA
+120 WMEPEAMK
-129 KMTKAYTGCMAGRT
+129 KLMLKSYKGCMKGRT

-171 VVNMDIMTRVGTK
+171 VVNMDIMTRTGDA
-184 VLKQLGQ
+184 VLRHLGA
-191 DGTFIPCI
+191 DGDFIPCI

-214 WPCAKNIEDKYITQ
+214 WPCAKRIEDKFITQ
-228 FPEDREIWSF
+228 FPEERQIWSF

-271 MLILTLTSPEKKQ
+271 MLILTLTSPERKQ
-284 YHVTAAFP
+284 YHLTAAFP

-307 PGWKLETIGDDIAWL
+307 KGWKLQTIGDDIAWL
-322 KPGADGRLY
+322 KPGEDGRLY

-340 GVAPGTSK
+340 GVAPGTSM
-348 DSNPNALL
+348 DSNPNALK
-356 SCTKGT
+356 SCKKGT

-369 TPDGDIWWEDMG
+369 TPNGDIWWEDMG
-381 IDAPEQ
+381 VDAPVE
-387 GVDWKGNP
+387 GIDWKGNP

-402 PKRMGPKPGMTKA
+402 KRRMGPRPGMTKK
-415 EVKAMGYVA
+415 EVKESGYVA

-435 INCPVLDKDGFE
+435 ENCPVLDKAGFDG
-447 GIYEGKAAGVPI
+447 IWKGKPTGVPI

-475 NQAKDWTHGVFMGS
+475 NEAKSWTHGVFMGS

-498 IISNDVGKVR
+498 VISDKIGQVR

-523 DYFQHWLEMARTSVD
+523 DYFQHWLEMERTSVNP
-538 ATKLPK
+538 AALPK
-544 IFFVNWFRKTDK
+544 IYFVNWFRKTDK

-566 NSRVLKWICQR
+566 NSRVLKWICDR
-577 IEGTVGAQNTAI
+577 IDGKVKANETAI
-589 GYLPKPAD
+589 GNLPKAAD
-597 IDLANN
+597 ISLENN

-615 EILKVDVEG
+615 EIVKVDIEG
-624 WKKEIETVGASYDEY
+624 WKKEIETIAASYDEY
-639 DKKASKDTTIENPA
+639 DAKASKDSKEVNKA
-653 ARRVPAALRQKLAEI
+653 ARRVPQALRQFLAQV
-668 KAALDAG
+668 KADL
-675 KPAKKAKK
+675 AKTK

>member
-1 MPCCKKSAKCAVKPA
+1 M
-16 AKTAKIT
+16 AKTPKFANAKVFEWVDQWNKVCTPDKIVVVT
-23 VQIGGVECPTQNQK
+23 GTKKEHLAICEMMVKNGQFIKLNQK
-37 VIDWVQRWF
+37 
-46 DICKPA
+46 K
-52 NIVWCDGSA
+52 
-61 KQHKSICEEMVA
+61 
-73 KGQFVKLN
+73 
-81 SKTRPD
+81 RPE
-87 CYLARSHES
+87 CYLARSHAS

-104 TFICSKKE
+104 TFICSKRE

-120 WMDPVEMKA
+120 WMDPDVMK
-129 KMTKAYTGCMAGRT
+129 KLMLKSYKGCMKGRT

-171 VVNMDIMTRVGTK
+171 VVNMNIMTRTGDAVIK
-184 VLKQLGQ
+184 HLGK
-191 DGTFIPCI
+191 DGEFIPCI

-214 WPCAKNIEDKYITQ
+214 WPCAKNIDDKFITQ
-228 FPEDREIWSF
+228 FPEDRQIWSF

-307 PGWKLETIGDDIAWL
+307 PGWKLQTIGDDIAWL
-322 KPGADGRLY
+322 KPGEDGRLY

-340 GVAPGTSK
+340 GVAPGTSM
-348 DSNPNALL
+348 DSNPNALK
-356 SCTKGT
+356 SCKKGT

-381 IDAPEQ
+381 IKAPKE

-395 CYRCVDD
+395 CYVCADD
-402 PKRMGPKPGMTKA
+402 PFRMGPKPGMTKK
-415 EVKAMGYVA
+415 EIKELGYVA

-435 INCPVLDKDGFE
+435 ENCPVLDKAGFN
-447 GIYEGKAAGVPI
+447 GLYNKKPTGVPI

-475 NQAKDWTHGVFMGS
+475 NEAKDWTHGVFMGS
-489 AAGSEITAA
+489 AAGSEVTAA
-498 IISNDVGKVR
+498 VISDQIGQVR

-523 DYFQHWLEMARTSVD
+523 DYFQHWLEMERTSAD

-544 IFFVNWFRKTDK
+544 IYFVNWFRKGDD
-556 GEFMWPGFGD
+556 GRFMWPGFGD

-577 IEGTVGAQNTAI
+577 IEGKVAANETAI
-589 GYLPKPAD
+589 GNIPFAKD

-603 TGKDTVNPKFLK
+603 DLKAKFHVVEADLE

-624 WKKEIETVGASYDEY
+624 WKKEIATVGASYDEY
-639 DKKASKDTTIENPA
+639 DAKASKDAKERSATA
-653 ARRVPAALRQKLAEI
+653 KRVPKALRQVLADVTE
-668 KAALDAG
+668 ALG
-675 KPAKKAKK
+675 K